1 MATHHIKVLFC
12 ALKYFQRYFTPCHDC
27 NDYGNTLKKCLNS
40 GSEKYR
46 CFYFSIKCSSTMS
59 NTQLSPA
66 MQARLLAIAAN
77 LAASMESNI
86 KSIEETKQSL
96 FSLLAKVPAEY
107 RPNMSDVIAG
117 ADQAIS
123 EARQRLDRYQ
133 SLIA

>member
-1 MATHHIKVLFC
+1 
-12 ALKYFQRYFTPCHDC
+12 
-27 NDYGNTLKKCLNS
+27 
-40 GSEKYR
+40 
-46 CFYFSIKCSSTMS
+46 MS